1 MFKATASFSYD
12 RYICGETSSLARA
25 LGIDLNNNG
34 GRTNNA
40 VRNYNDSKGLAEVM
54 GGVALLN
61 KGTAYTLDNGNLRT
75 TTNKNLNRINPNNNL
90 PSYLR

>member
-1 MFKATASFSYD
+1 
-12 RYICGETSSLARA
+12 
-25 LGIDLNNNG
+25 
-34 GRTNNA
+34 
-40 VRNYNDSKGLAEVM
+40 M

-90 PSYLR
+90 PTYLR